1 MKSYIYHGFIWY
13 AATIVLTSCSDYLD
27 VKPDSVFTEN
37 NVENPDGNGPKYTT
51 KQDMDL
57 LRGGIYS
64 GFKGALSN
72 TYNLD
77 LLMLSEARSDNA
89 YSGSIEGWALEL
101 DNFNVTPNNAVTAR
115 GWGQYFQMIGQA
127 NLIIDNVDAITDPAL
142 TPELKTAYK
151 AEAMILRGMMY
162 FDLVRLYGD
171 VPLVLQETPDITAGN
186 IEEVYPLL
194 YPSRES
200 AERIYEQI
208 IADLQFGAEQGPE
221 PVAEDKFKLSR
232 ALADGLLAKVYATRQ
247 NKDWE
252 KVKRHCERALGYG
265 YRLVDDYEQL
275 WEPGS
280 RNTSES
286 IFEISHTADSPNWG
300 WSMFVGADWRK
311 FCTPSHDLEA
321 AFDSQKDV
329 IRKNAAIWV
338 EPCSWDNFWPA
349 AAYRFAYKI
358 RNNLSSIILLRAG
371 DVLLLKAEACIETG
385 ALQEAAD
392 LIDTVRARARLAP
405 LSEADKKD
413 RAAMRR
419 AVALERRLE
428 LAMEGHR
435 WFDLVR
441 TGQAVETMRNCKD
454 SKGAYS
460 YKLIEEW
467 MLLYPVPQT
476 ERDQNPNLTQNPGY

>member
-1 MKSYIYHGFIWY
+1 MKKYIYQGFIWCT
-13 AATIVLTSCSDYLD
+13 AFIGLTSCNDYLD

-37 NVENPDGNGPKYTT
+37 NVENSDREGPKYTT

-127 NLIIDNVDAITDPAL
+127 NLIIDNVDAIADPAM
-142 TPELKTAYK
+142 TAELKTSYK
-151 AEAMILRGMMY
+151 AEALILRGMMY

-171 VPLVLQETPDITAGN
+171 VPLILQETPDITAGN

-194 YPSRES
+194 YPSRENTG
-200 AERIYEQI
+200 RIYEQI
-208 IADLQFGAEQGPE
+208 VEDLRFGSEHGPL
-221 PVAEDKFKLSR
+221 PTAEDKFKLTR
-232 ALADGLLAKVYATRQ
+232 ALADGLLAKVYAT
-247 NKDWE
+247 KETKEWE
-252 KVKRHCERALGYG
+252 KVKSYCDKALSYG
-265 YRLVDDYEQL
+265 YPLVGDYEQL
-275 WEPGS
+275 WAPGS

-286 IFEISHTADSPNWG
+286 IFEITHSADAPNWG
-300 WSMFVGADWRK
+300 WSMLLGADWRK

-321 AFDSQKDV
+321 AFDSQQDA
-329 IRKNAAIWV
+329 IRKNAAVWV
-338 EPCSWDNFWPA
+338 EACSWDNFWPA
-349 AAYRFAYKI
+349 DAYRFANKI
-358 RNNLSSIILLRAG
+358 RNNLSSIILLRAA
-371 DVLLLKAEACIETG
+371 DLLLLKAEACIEAG
-385 ALQEAAD
+385 ALTEAAD
-392 LIDTVRARARLAP
+392 LIDAIRSRVRLAP
-405 LSEADKKD
+405 LPEADRKD
-413 RAAMRR
+413 QASMRQ
-419 AVALERRLE
+419 AVARERRLE

-435 WFDLVR
+435 WFDLLR
-441 TGQAVETMRNCKD
+441 TGRAIETMRDCKD

-460 YKLIEEW
+460 YRHIEEW

-476 ERDQNPNLTQNPGY
+476 ERDQNPNLTQNTGY